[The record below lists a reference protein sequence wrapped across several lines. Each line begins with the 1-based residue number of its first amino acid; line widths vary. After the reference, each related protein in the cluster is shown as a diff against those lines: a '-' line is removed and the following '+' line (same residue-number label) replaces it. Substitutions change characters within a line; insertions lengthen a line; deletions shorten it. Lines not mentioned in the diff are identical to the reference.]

1 MLSINLDVEDF
12 LFKDISK
19 EELDLVLNL
28 YNESYDSMFAT
39 GKDKDLS
46 FDDIKEK
53 YLEVLI
59 NSHEYFSGIHLK
71 NKKEMIGVIKG
82 RIDYDDDE
90 KFWISSFLIGK
101 KYRNEG
107 FGKKCIDAIITYMRE
122 TYDVKT
128 AIVGVISTNTSGV
141 SFWKNIGFNYSRTIN
156 QFINL
161 NNKLVDFIIMKKNI
175 SN

>member
-1 MLSINLDVEDF
+1 MLSINLDLEEF
-12 LFKDISK
+12 AFKDISK

-59 NSHEYFSGIHLK
+59 NSHEYFAGIYLK
-71 NKKEMIGVIKG
+71 DKKEMIGVIKG
-82 RIDYDDDE
+82 RIDYDDNE
-90 KFWISSFLIGK
+90 KFWISSFLIVK
-101 KYRNEG
+101 RYRSEG
-107 FGKKCIDAIITYMRE
+107 LGKKCINSIITFMNK
-122 TYDVKT
+122 TYDVKV
-128 AIVGVISTNTSGV
+128 AIVGVISSNTSGI
-141 SFWKNIGFNYSRTIN
+141 SFWKSIGFSYSRTIK

-161 NNKLVDFIIMKKNI
+161 NDRLVDFIIMKKVI